1 MGQLDGGLKINWQG
15 KFFINY
21 FGVFVL
27 PLKKLFLLFVLFFF
41 FNCNNEDPVSPQN
54 SAPVLSSL
62 NVPATILSNEISNS
76 IFSVKCTD
84 KDGLDDVQSV
94 LFEISNGNENLS
106 GPLSDDGDY
115 ETHGDNIANDG
126 KYSIRLFTDLEPGG
140 YSFSVKAVDKSG
152 AESNSLN
159 QDFVVEQG
167 IVNAAPVLTQIFIP
181 DSIVV
186 DQVVPFLLQVRA
198 MDPDS
203 GDAVQRVTYFI
214 MGPTISDLA
223 EEGELFDDG
232 LHNDSLANDNVFGIE
247 TSTAFSSWKFG
258 LYHISIQAYDT
269 FNKKSESVYVI
280 LHWKKMDI
288 SVAPQVFE
296 LSAPDTIRLPASGDD
311 TRLITIGA
319 TDADDNRDIKDVF
332 FNSFKPD
339 GEISSSSPLAMYDD
353 GTSGDITSGDNTF
366 SLLIRFPYNTPP
378 GNYRFEFQ
386 ARDYSDLLSNKIIH
400 IVTVTK

>member
-1 MGQLDGGLKINWQG
+1 M
-15 KFFINY
+15 
-21 FGVFVL
+21 L
-27 PLKKLFLLFVLFFF
+27 PLKKKILFLFVLFLFVSCD
-41 FNCNNEDPVSPQN
+41 NDTPVSPQN
-54 SAPVLSSL
+54 KIPVLSNLS
-62 NVPATILSNEISNS
+62 VPDTILSNEISNF

-84 KDGLDDVQSV
+84 EDGLDDVQSV

-106 GPLSDDGDY
+106 GSLFDDGNY

-126 KYSIRLFTDLEPGG
+126 KYSIRLFTDLNMGN

-152 AESNSLN
+152 AESNSLS

-181 DSIVV
+181 DSVAV
-186 DQVVPFLLQVRA
+186 DQVIPFVLQVRA
-198 MDPDS
+198 VDPDS
-203 GDAVQRVTYFI
+203 GDTVQRVTYQI
-214 MGPTISDLA
+214 LGPTITELA

-232 LHNDSLANDNVFGIE
+232 AHNDSLANDNVFGIE
-247 TSTAFSSWKFG
+247 TSTAFSAWKFG
-258 LYHISIQAYDT
+258 LYHISIQAYDSY
-269 FNKKSESVYVI
+269 NKKSESIYVI
-280 LHWKKMDI
+280 LPWKKMEI
-288 SVAPQVFE
+288 GVAPEVFDV
-296 LSAPDTIRLPASGDD
+296 SAPDTIKLPASGDD

-353 GTSGDITSGDNTF
+353 GTSGDIAPGDNTY
-366 SLLIRFPYNTPP
+366 SLQIRFPYNTPI